1 MSQAFLFSL
10 LLNSKIK
17 VMRKREREIL
27 GMTTRSFRFVSYF
40 EMINSYGFG
49 LGNGKSKPIIEWGDR
64 EKNSR
69 FRLFFMSSACVG

>member
-1 MSQAFLFSL
+1 
-10 LLNSKIK
+10 
-17 VMRKREREIL
+17 
-27 GMTTRSFRFVSYF
+27 MTTRSFRFVSYF